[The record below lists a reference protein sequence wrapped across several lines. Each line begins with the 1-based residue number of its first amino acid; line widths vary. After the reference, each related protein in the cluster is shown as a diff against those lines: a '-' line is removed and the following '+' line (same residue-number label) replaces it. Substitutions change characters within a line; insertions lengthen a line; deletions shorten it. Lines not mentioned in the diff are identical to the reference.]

1 MQRYFI
7 FLCYICKKDKN
18 MEISEVG
25 KVAAID
31 KLFEGSGYENKVVIK
46 YSGKDQSCMA
56 HKMLL
61 EDVDFVLSYNPLKH
75 LGYKAVLS
83 VVGEIYSKL
92 YAPISL
98 SVSIALSSRFNF
110 ENIKELLDG
119 IFAAAKEHSIKEISL
134 DLVPSAS
141 GLCIS
146 LAAMG
151 AQKKEILKKCSDSK
165 SFDLI
170 CLSGNVG
177 AAYMGFHVLERERV
191 VFASASKAESKDAA
205 QPDLSKYKYI
215 LESYLSP
222 EVSPSTVDRF
232 IESGIIPSRGYF
244 LTKGLGAS
252 IKELCK
258 DTQLG
263 AKIYLE
269 KIPISSRTFSM
280 SEELNLDAVTAAL
293 NGGDDYK
300 FLFTV
305 PIEKHETFLKE
316 FADYDVIGHLAQSE
330 VGSVLVTPEGAEI
343 EIKAQGW

>member
-1 MQRYFI
+1 
-7 FLCYICKKDKN
+7 

-31 KLFEGSGYENKVVIK
+31 KLFEGSGYENNGVIK
-46 YSGKDQSCMA
+46 YSGREQSCMA
-56 HKMLL
+56 HSVLL
-61 EDVDFVLSYNPLKH
+61 EDVDFVLTYNPLRH

-92 YAPISL
+92 YAPSALSISL
-98 SVSIALSSRFNF
+98 ALSSRFNF
-110 ENIKELLDG
+110 ENVKELWDG
-119 IFAAAKEHSIKEISL
+119 ILAAAKEHSIKEVSL
-134 DLVPSAS
+134 DMVPSAS

-146 LAAMG
+146 IAAMG
-151 AQKKEILKKCSDSK
+151 TQKKEVLRKCSASK

-177 AAYMGFHVLERERV
+177 AAYMGFHVLERERIA
-191 VFASASKAESKDAA
+191 FSNASKAESKDAM

-215 LESYLSP
+215 LEAYLSP
-222 EVSPSTVDRF
+222 EVSPKTLERF
-232 IESGIIPSRGYF
+232 IESDIIPSKGYF
-244 LTKGLGAS
+244 ITKGLGAS
-252 IKELCK
+252 IKQLCK
-258 DTQLG
+258 ESQLG
-263 AKIYLE
+263 AKIYLD

-300 FLFTV
+300 FLFTI

-316 FADYDVIGHLAQSE
+316 FPNYDVIGHLAQGE

>member
-1 MQRYFI
+1 
-7 FLCYICKKDKN
+7 
-18 MEISEVG
+18 MEISEIG
-25 KVAAID
+25 KIIALD
-31 KLFEGSGYENKVVIK
+31 KLFEGTGYENNRVMQ
-46 YSGKDQSCMA
+46 YSGKGECCMVQNV
-56 HKMLL
+56 LL
-61 EDVDFVLSYNPLKH
+61 EEVDFVLTYNPLRH

-92 YAPISL
+92 YTPESLSISL
-98 SVSIALSSRFNF
+98 ALSSRFDF
-110 ENIKELLDG
+110 ENVKEVWDG
-119 IFAAAKEHSIKEISL
+119 ILAAAKEHSIKEISL

-146 LAAMG
+146 LASMG
-151 AQKKEILKKCSDSK
+151 VQKKEILEKCSTSK

-177 AAYMGFHVLERERV
+177 AAFMGFHVLERERV
-191 VFASASKAESKDAA
+191 AFSNASKAETKDAK

-222 EVSPSTVDRF
+222 EVNPKILDRF
-232 IESGIIPSRGYF
+232 IEADILPSKGYF
-244 LTKGLGAS
+244 LTKGLAAS
-252 IKELCK
+252 IKQLVK
-258 DTQLG
+258 DTGLG
-263 AKIYLE
+263 AKIYLD

-305 PIEKHETFLKE
+305 PIEKHEAFLRD
-316 FADYDVIGHLAQSE
+316 FADYDVIGHLAKPE
-330 VGSVLVTPEGAEI
+330 VGSVLVTPEGAEM